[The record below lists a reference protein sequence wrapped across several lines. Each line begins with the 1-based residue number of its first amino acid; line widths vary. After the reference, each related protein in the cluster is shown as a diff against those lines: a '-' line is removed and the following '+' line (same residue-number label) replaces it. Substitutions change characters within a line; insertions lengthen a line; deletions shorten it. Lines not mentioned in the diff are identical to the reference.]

1 MRIAWAP
8 LPLARG
14 QDRVAPSLK
23 ARSGGWI
30 EGTTINRREF
40 AGAALASLWT
50 GAIAVPGLAAAAS
63 ASERWQRIDAIVAH
77 SWAKDVNRATEAEVR
92 RDSKGKLLFLPFPYV
107 SPSPAGTAFA
117 YMFAWDT
124 DFVNLALL
132 AQGQAQL
139 VKNHILNYLSMI
151 ERLGYMPNANTTD
164 VSTRSQIPLIG
175 DSVWRYHAATGDLDI
190 LRQAYPLLKRN
201 YLDYWTS
208 GHHQTPTGLST
219 NWDSGDPYFP
229 AMLAAQAETL
239 DWTPIYGADVRRCV
253 PLITNCALVRYAM
266 VIARIART
274 LGQRDE
280 AKLFETRAQDRAAL
294 IRRYCWNEEA
304 GLFLEYD
311 YVSRQQLPFRSLCAY
326 WTLWAGV
333 ATPRQALRLVGNLN
347 QFEHDH
353 GLSSTDKAYALPLPV
368 SDYGPPCA
376 ALPEG
381 RLSDP
386 GDPRAIGGHNVLQW
400 MYPAGWAPEQMIVT
414 EGLERYGFDGAARR
428 IAGKFLAMLLDQF
441 ERTGHFWERYN
452 VVDGSV
458 VVPNA
463 RCGNLW
469 LNDWS
474 AAAVAVFGRKL
485 YRDLALSIQPPLAVL
500 GMSR

>member
-1 MRIAWAP
+1 M
-8 LPLARG
+8 
-14 QDRVAPSLK
+14 
-23 ARSGGWI
+23 
-30 EGTTINRREF
+30 NRREF
-40 AGAALASLWT
+40 AGAAVASLALT
-50 GAIAVPGLAAAAS
+50 ALSGPALATIGS
-63 ASERWQRIDAIVAH
+63 PVRDVERWQRIDAIIAR

-92 RDSKGKLLFLPFPYV
+92 LDTKGKLLFLPFPYV

-124 DFVNLALL
+124 DFVNRALL
-132 AQGQAQL
+132 AQGQHEL
-139 VKNHILNYLSMI
+139 VRNHILNYLSMI
-151 ERLGYMPNANTTD
+151 ERFGYMPNANTTD
-164 VSTRSQIPLIG
+164 VATRSQTPLIA
-175 DSVWRYHAATGDLDI
+175 DSVWRYYAATGDRDI
-190 LRQAYPLLKRN
+190 LQAAYRLLKRN

-208 GHHQTPTGLST
+208 GHHQTPIGLST

-229 AMLAAQAETL
+229 AALAAQAETL
-239 DWTPIYGADVRRCV
+239 DWTPIFGADVRRCV
-253 PLITNCALVRYAM
+253 PLMTNCALVRYAM
-266 VIARIART
+266 LIARIART
-274 LGQRDE
+274 LGQLGE
-280 AKLFETRAQDRAAL
+280 AAIFETHAQDRSTL

-311 YVSRQQLPFRSLCAY
+311 YVAKQQLPFQSLCAY

-333 ATPRQALRLVGNLN
+333 ATPRQARRMAANLA

-353 GLSSTDKAYALPLPV
+353 GLASTDKAYPLPLPAA
-368 SDYGPPCA
+368 DYGPPCA

-386 GDPRAIGGHNVLQW
+386 GDPGAVGGHNVLQW

-414 EGLERYGFDGAARR
+414 EGLERYGYDGAARR

-458 VVPNA
+458 VLPNA

-485 YRDLALSIQPPLAVL
+485 YRGLDLSIKPPLALL
-500 GMSR
+500 GMAQ